1 MFEKILQA
9 LKEKRGTTSNVS
21 DRTLEDLAHSYESVI
36 TTDEILATVDFTK
49 AIATI
54 DGNINKYT
62 ADAVQKVKD
71 EEAVKKAAEE
81 AGKKKG
87 TQQPGPPIYE
97 KVEDERI
104 KALEA
109 QNAKLIE
116 QFSSIEADK
125 LREKR
130 TDRISAI
137 LKSTPDFYKKD
148 KLASFQ
154 RTSFKDEDDFET
166 YATEVED
173 SRKAFEQSAKEQ
185 GLNNFVPGGANIPR
199 TDGQTPTL
207 ASAREILNASKTK
220 D

>member
-62 ADAVQKVKD
+62 ADAVQKIKD
-71 EEAVKKAAEE
+71 EEAAKKAAEE
-81 AGKKKG
+81 ADKKKD
-87 TQQPGPPIYE
+87 TQQHDSTKI
-97 KVEDERI
+97 EDERI

-154 RTSFKDEDDFET
+154 RANFKDEADFEA